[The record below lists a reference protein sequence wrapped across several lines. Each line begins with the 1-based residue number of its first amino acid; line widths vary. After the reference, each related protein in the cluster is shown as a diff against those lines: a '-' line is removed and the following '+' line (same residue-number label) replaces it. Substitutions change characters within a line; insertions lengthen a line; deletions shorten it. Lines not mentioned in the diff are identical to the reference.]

1 MVSLHISLK
10 RVGFTDLNRTEFQM
24 KETGK
29 KQFSYIPKWLQWIFA
44 IATLAVYAFVFY
56 YFIVSPSSIRWK
68 GLYGETNPIGYS
80 IRGIDISHYQGNI
93 DWELLKNATLNGEPI
108 RFAIMKATEGTDFLD
123 EYFNYNFDMAR
134 EIGLIRGAYH
144 FFLPSESPR
153 LQAEY
158 FIEKVHLQE
167 GDFPPVLDIE
177 HPGNLTPEQIRNAA
191 LEWLQIIEERY
202 DIKPIIYTNYKFKK
216 KYLNDSLLNT
226 YPYWIAHYYVDTL
239 EYTGE
244 WKLWQYTD
252 NGKID
257 GIKGTTDFNIYNGS
271 MYDLQKF
278 LIGHREE
285 NDYSALNDNSI

>member
-1 MVSLHISLK
+1 M
-10 RVGFTDLNRTEFQM
+10 
-24 KETGK
+24 
-29 KQFSYIPKWLQWIFA
+29 
-44 IATLAVYAFVFY
+44 
-56 YFIVSPSSIRWK
+56 
-68 GLYGETNPIGYS
+68 
-80 IRGIDISHYQGNI
+80 
-93 DWELLKNATLNGEPI
+93 
-108 RFAIMKATEGTDFLD
+108 
-123 EYFNYNFDMAR
+123 
-134 EIGLIRGAYH
+134 
-144 FFLPSESPR
+144 
-153 LQAEY
+153 
-158 FIEKVHLQE
+158 
-167 GDFPPVLDIE
+167 
-177 HPGNLTPEQIRNAA
+177 
-191 LEWLQIIEERY
+191 EWLQIIEERY

-285 NDYSALNDNSI
+285 NDYSTLNDNSI